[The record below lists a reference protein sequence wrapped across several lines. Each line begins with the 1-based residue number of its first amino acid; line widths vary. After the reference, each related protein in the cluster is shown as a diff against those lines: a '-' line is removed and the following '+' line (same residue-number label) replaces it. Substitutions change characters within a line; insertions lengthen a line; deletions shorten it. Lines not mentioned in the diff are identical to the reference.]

1 MTYPV
6 SNWKKLR
13 RGYGFGV
20 KTFYSAFH
28 LGIDIIIPE
37 GTAIY
42 AWGNLEIIKAF
53 SGTDGG
59 NQIHVK
65 LNGDVRLIRIMH
77 LKALPKIGKYNKG
90 EVIAY
95 SGNTGKY
102 TTAPHTHFDVSTNGV
117 LDLTNTSNFEDPEA
131 YFNKLAEET
140 MELKKDSAGNQ
151 YLVCQGDKIAF
162 SIPDEEQLAEVKAYK
177 QFGEP
182 VLFDPTGWLIVRG
195 GSENWWKS
203 KLNIK

>member
-1 MTYPV
+1 MIFPII
-6 SNWKKLR
+6 NWQTLR
-13 RGYGFGV
+13 RGYEFGE

-28 LGIDIIIPE
+28 LGIDIIVPT
-37 GTAIY
+37 GTPIK
-42 AWGNLEIIKAF
+42 AWKNLEIIKALN
-53 SGTDGG
+53 GVDGG
-59 NQIHVK
+59 NQAHIKVD
-65 LNGDVRLIRIMH
+65 GDKRLFRIMH
-77 LKALPKIGKYNKG
+77 LNALPKVGRYKEG
-90 EVIAY
+90 DVIAY

-102 TTAPHTHFDVSTNGV
+102 STAPHTHFDVSTNGV

-182 VLFDPTGWLIVRG
+182 VLFDPTGWLIIRG